1 LLSVPLQSMN
11 ALMLICTQSEKDTQK
26 KGTRNLKSFF
36 SDFSMSGPKN
46 LVIIIWILRGERLGV
61 ICWV

>member
-1 LLSVPLQSMN
+1 
-11 ALMLICTQSEKDTQK
+11 MLICTQSEKDKK

-46 LVIIIWILRGERLGV
+46 LVIIIWILRGERSVGFE
-61 ICWV
+61 I

>member
-1 LLSVPLQSMN
+1 VKKTKKRN
-11 ALMLICTQSEKDTQK
+11 KKSEI
-26 KGTRNLKSFF
+26 FF

-61 ICWV
+61 IDLLGLKYKPRVLN